1 MSVAF
6 HYFDIDIISD
16 NTGKITIYPRIR
28 AIYSNPFPLSARR
41 DFRYTISILASGTHL
56 LRLLIICITIIN
68 MIKSIEFINFRNLS
82 GKYQLKTR
90 INLFVGKNSSGKT
103 NLLDGIRLAFS
114 TITGDYYR
122 ISKTDFKNSDDA
134 TPIIIK
140 VELDDSA
147 IPSLDFLDT
156 TGATRC
162 GFMVIVKKG
171 RSGRFSR
178 ELRLLNG
185 NKVNFEIVVEDPAI
199 PKVQTIP
206 LIRAEDIYTDSLATS
221 LTDFIESEDAYQ
233 RVKDES
239 KAKLKEEIAPKV
251 NEFKSLCQKFKQDLD
266 IEMSDPRLSNERL
279 FLVDGGSEEHRS
291 KIGSDYKSIANVM
304 LNLIGEGQGIILIDE
319 IENHLHPAL
328 LRMLLRELRKHESI
342 TVIATTH
349 SPVVVNDANIE
360 ELIDVSSIRMDELD
374 EKIQRKLNL
383 FLHPGRGELIF
394 GDNIVLVEGYTEE
407 LILKNYAVEHELNW
421 TIVNVAGVMFQP
433 YIELGH
439 LLGKKMVVMSDD
451 DRIKSTDGISTSR
464 FKNLKELCE
473 AKLIKLIDIENTL
486 ETDLYKNGFLDCA
499 MDYLEPVENHP
510 DYFVAKNKQKA
521 IIAEL
526 LIEEAVCLSRW
537 HAIQDI
543 ENEFRSN

>member
-1 MSVAF
+1 M
-6 HYFDIDIISD
+6 
-16 NTGKITIYPRIR
+16 TIYPRIESY
-28 AIYSNPFPLSARR
+28 AQIPYSYPEKG
-41 DFRYTISILASGTHL
+41 ISCVRSLFEHPTFGTHL
-56 LRLLIICITIIN
+56 LRLLIIRITIIT
-68 MIKSIEFINFRNLS
+68 MIKNIEFINFRNLS
-82 GKYQLKTR
+82 GNYQLKTR
-90 INLFVGKNSSGKT
+90 INLLVGKNSSGKT
-103 NLLDGIRLAFS
+103 NILDGFRLAFS
-114 TITGDYYR
+114 TITGDYFR
-122 ISKTDFKNSDDA
+122 ISKTDFKNSDDS

-156 TGATRC
+156 TGSTRC
-162 GFMVIVKKG
+162 GFVVIVKKG
-171 RSGRFSR
+171 CSGRYSR
-178 ELRLLNG
+178 ELRLLSG
-185 NKVNFEIVVEDPAI
+185 NKVNYEIVVEDPAI

-206 LIRAEDIYTDSLATS
+206 LIRAEDIYTDGIAMSLA
-221 LTDFIESEDAYQ
+221 DFIESEDAYQ

-239 KAKLKEEIAPKV
+239 KTKLIEEIAPKV

-279 FLVDGGSEEHRS
+279 FLVDCGSEEHRS
-291 KIGSDYKSIANVM
+291 KIGSGYKSIANIM
-304 LNLIGEGQGIILIDE
+304 LNLIGEGQGVILIDE

-328 LRMLLRELRKHESI
+328 VRMLLRELRKYERI

-349 SPVVVNDANIE
+349 SPVVVNDAKIE
-360 ELIDVSSIRMDELD
+360 ELIDVSGIRMDELD
-374 EKIQRKLNL
+374 EKIQKELNL

-407 LILKNYAVEHELNW
+407 LILKNYALEHGLNW

-451 DRIKSTDGISTSR
+451 DRTKSTDGISTSR
-464 FKNLKELCE
+464 FKNLKKLCE
-473 AKLIKLIDIENTL
+473 ARFIKLIEIENTL
-486 ETDLYKNGFLDCA
+486 ETDLHKNGFLNCA
-499 MDYLEPVENHP
+499 MDHLEPVENHP
-510 DYFVAKNKQKA
+510 GYFVAKNKQKA
-521 IIAEL
+521 IIAEQ

-537 HAIQDI
+537 HAIQEI